1 MFIAGSC
8 FDVDVNVLSFHK
20 PKWRLLLQ
28 VITRL
33 SNGPF
38 PRRVLCTGMGGGG
51 AYATLCAVW
60 AAVTFPL
67 AQIRHITFGAPA
79 VRFNAWH
86 GHLLSAY
93 AYLFINS

>member
-1 MFIAGSC
+1 MQTFLHLSVGFQAGC
-8 FDVDVNVLSFHK
+8 YVL
-20 PKWRLLLQ
+20 KWCLLLQ
-28 VITRL
+28 TITRL

-38 PRRVLCTGMGGGG
+38 PRRVLCTGLGGGG

-79 VRFNAWH
+79 VRVSITLQAN
-86 GHLLSAY
+86 LLSPMCVK
-93 AYLFINS
+93 L

>member
-1 MFIAGSC
+1 MSM
-8 FDVDVNVLSFHK
+8 SFPCHK
-20 PKWRLLLQ
+20 LKWRLLLQ

-79 VRFNAWH
+79 VRVCNALH
-86 GHLLSAY
+86 GQLSSVH
-93 AYLFINS
+93 AYLLISSV

>member
-1 MFIAGSC
+1 MSPTG
-8 FDVDVNVLSFHK
+8 DL
-20 PKWRLLLQ
+20 KWGLLLQ
-28 VITRL
+28 TITRL

-79 VRFNAWH
+79 VRASNALH
-86 GHLLSAY
+86 AHVSSVHA
-93 AYLFINS
+93 

>member
-1 MFIAGSC
+1 M
-8 FDVDVNVLSFHK
+8 
-20 PKWRLLLQ
+20 KWCLLLQ
-28 VITRL
+28 TITRL

-38 PRRVLCTGMGGGG
+38 PRRVLCTGLGGGG

-79 VRFNAWH
+79 VRIFLTLQAKH
-86 GHLLSAY
+86 SSGQIVESLMH
-93 AYLFINS
+93 IVVD